1 MNFSD
6 IKATLRKAAH
16 DFVYGF
22 VVLGPLRVIREQIR
36 SMDLAFLTITFGDML
51 GLPVFPTIYKYRLL
65 PYFFPLIEIWK
76 KRVLKERE
84 ITEKMHG
91 S

>member
-6 IKATLRKAAH
+6 IKATLRKAVR

-22 VVLGPLRVIREQIR
+22 VVLGPLRVIRKQTRAI
-36 SMDLAFLTITFGDML
+36 DLAFLTITFGDML
-51 GLPVFPTIYKYRLL
+51 GLPVFPPIYKYRLL

-84 ITEKMHG
+84 IIEKMHG